1 MAEPCPSEAP
11 DVVPAECPGVPQP
24 PSTHPAPSAA
34 AAETV
39 LADGESPTDAAI
51 PDRLDRYRIVRVL
64 GRGGMGCVYLGHDEE
79 LNRPVAVKVPRAGLL
94 SSPAMTES
102 FLNEAR
108 TLASLEE
115 AGVVPVY
122 DVGRTPEGGCYVVS
136 RFVDGGSLQDRLAG
150 GRPSRRESAEIV
162 ASVAEALQAAH
173 RKGFVHRD
181 VKPSNILLDASGRA
195 LVADFGLAVH
205 EHQQRQRAGETAGTP
220 AYMSPE
226 QVRGHAQH
234 LDGRTDVWSLG
245 VVLYELLT
253 GRRPFSGDTHAELFD
268 EILNREPRPLRI
280 IDDSIPADLERI
292 VLRCLRKS
300 PADRYLT
307 AQDLARDLRRWM
319 HPSRR
324 RNLVLAAAATLFA
337 VAAVA
342 VLWRQIMAPDGPPTG
357 AVPVT
362 GSASTSSAEVEL
374 ARLLAELKGTLRDIE
389 QTEGGPAVAAR
400 SETPA
405 EQPAQTTV
413 PETSVEMVPLPAGF
427 QELESKLRA
436 AREAGDEE
444 AEEGL
449 LLDGTNKLIELGHF
463 SIAERLA
470 RRMVELAGN
479 DPGDVPIAYGQL
491 GLAQYRQGDF
501 DGAIASYERA
511 LDVFR
516 PIYARLEKLPETE
529 QIREFLSRMARL
541 TGLTL
546 MRIGNVRKA
555 EKKYQLAAE
564 AYDEARR
571 LYEKHQR
578 KSELITL
585 LLNMG
590 GMESQRGN
598 YTAANDA
605 LTRGVE
611 IARELGDSQSEA
623 EFLVNLGNNH
633 SRQHEEESA
642 LECYAQAAALLSDDS
657 PYLLRSALLVNW
669 ATSLLEAGRHTEA
682 RRRLEELRS
691 IARPDDKDAQRVLEF
706 LPALRKMD
714 AL

>member
-1 MAEPCPSEAP
+1 MAGPGPSQPP
-11 DVVPAECPGVPQP
+11 DVVPAECPGAHQP
-24 PSTHPAPSAA
+24 PTTHPAPPAA

-39 LADGESPTDAAI
+39 LAGGEATTDAAI
-51 PDRLDRYRIVRVL
+51 PDRLGRYRIVRVL

-79 LNRPVAVKVPRAGLL
+79 LNRPVAVKVPRAGLISTQAL
-94 SSPAMTES
+94 TES

-122 DVGRTPEGGCYVVS
+122 DVGRTTEGGCYVVS
-136 RFVDGGSLQDRLAG
+136 RFVDGGSLQDRLDG
-150 GRPSRRESAEIV
+150 GRPSHRESAEIV

-181 VKPSNILLDASGRA
+181 VKPSNILLEGSGRA

-205 EHQQRQRAGETAGTP
+205 EQEQRRRAGETAGTP

-253 GRRPFSGDTHAELFD
+253 GRRPFSGGTSTELFD
-268 EILNREPRPLRI
+268 EVLNREPRPLRI
-280 IDDSIPADLERI
+280 IDDSIPAELERI
-292 VLRCLRKS
+292 ALRCLRKS

-307 AQDLARDLRRWM
+307 AQDLARDLRRWLQ
-319 HPSRR
+319 PSRR
-324 RNLVLAAAATLFA
+324 RHLLLAAAGIMMA

-342 VLWRQIMAPDGPPTG
+342 VVWRQIKAPDEPPTG

-362 GSASTSSAEVEL
+362 GSASTSTAEVEL
-374 ARLLAELKGTLRDIE
+374 ARLLAELRGTLRDIE
-389 QTEGGPAVAAR
+389 QTEGAPAVAVR

-405 EQPAQTTV
+405 EQPSQTTV
-413 PETSVEMVPLPAGF
+413 PESSVEMVPLPAGF
-427 QELESKLRA
+427 QELESELRA

-444 AEEGL
+444 AEERL
-449 LLDGTNKLIELGHF
+449 LLDGTNELIELGHY

-479 DPGDVPIAYGQL
+479 DPGDVPFAYGQL
-491 GLAQYRQGDF
+491 GLAQFRLGDF
-501 DGAIASYERA
+501 AAAIASYERA
-511 LDVFR
+511 LEVYKSLF
-516 PIYARLEKLPETE
+516 ARMEKLPQTE
-529 QIREFLSRMARL
+529 QTREYLSHLARL
-541 TGLTL
+541 KGLTL

-555 EKKYQLAAE
+555 EEKYQLAAE

-571 LYEKHQR
+571 LFEKHQR

-585 LLNMG
+585 LLNSG

-598 YTAANDA
+598 YTAANEA
-605 LTRGVE
+605 LTRGLE

-633 SRQHEEESA
+633 SRQDEEESA
-642 LECYAQAAALLSDDS
+642 LDCYAQASALASVDS
-657 PYLLRSALLVNW
+657 EYEFRSALLVNW
-669 ATSLLEAGRHTEA
+669 VTSLLKVGRHSEA
-682 RRRLEELRS
+682 RPRLEELRS
-691 IARPDDKDAQRVLEF
+691 IARADDKAAQRVLEL
-706 LPALRKMD
+706 LPALQRLD
-714 AL
+714 SL